1 MESELS
7 PRRVVFYGDSRAA
20 WWVAP
25 RAAGLQCTPC
35 GFPGATA
42 AYVLQRLPGALA
54 PLRPDVVVVQVGVND
69 LVELTYGRWGQAR
82 VAELLVGTIAAI
94 VAGARGLGARVV
106 LTTIFP
112 VGRGPL
118 PDRALQAAIAE
129 LNDLLRGL
137 AAPGVA
143 LLDSAAALADPDGYV
158 RDAYAA
164 DELHLSAAGY
174 RALNAALLP
183 LLG

>member
-1 MESELS
+1 MGSEPT
-7 PRRVVFYGDSRAA
+7 PRRVVFYGDSRAD

-25 RAAGLQCTPC
+25 QIDGLVCLC
-35 GFPGATA
+35 RGFPGASA
-42 AYVLQRLPGALA
+42 AYVLRRLPGALA
-54 PLRPDVVVVQVGVND
+54 PLRPDVVVVQAGVND
-69 LVELTYGRWGQAR
+69 LVSLGKPGPVLQA
-82 VAELLVGTIAAI
+82 IAAI
-94 VAGARGLGARVV
+94 VDGARGLGAQVV

-112 VGRGPL
+112 LARGPL
-118 PDRALQAAIAE
+118 PDAAVQAAIAE
-129 LNDLLRGL
+129 LNDQLRGL

-174 RALNAALLP
+174 MALNAALLP
-183 LLG
+183 LVDVAARSPL